1 MRQVT
6 DRTRKHSVRVRPI
19 VSSKVG
25 AMSQEDD
32 AHDKFDATARAIISD
47 LETHCNNCKCLLT
60 TRDYDAI
67 CWDCQH
73 QGEL

>member
-1 MRQVT
+1 
-6 DRTRKHSVRVRPI
+6 
-19 VSSKVG
+19 
-25 AMSQEDD
+25 MSQEDD